1 MADNV
6 TEITTERP
14 IYLGTELKFA
24 LEIEAEGFDMLE
36 DDFKV
41 IINNMQK
48 SVVIEKG
55 EMILTEND
63 EFLFTLPT
71 ETLGTGD
78 YYLTTVAQVPDA
90 DFDDGY
96 RQEVQKTFLCKVTS

>member
-6 TEITTERP
+6 SEIVERP
-14 IYLGTELKFA
+14 IYLGTELKFS
-24 LEIEAEGFDMLE
+24 LNIEAEGFDMLE

-48 SVVIEKG
+48 SVEIEKG
-55 EMILTEND
+55 EMILTQND

-90 DFDDGY
+90 DFDDGF

>member
-6 TEITTERP
+6 SEIVERP
-14 IYLGTELKFA
+14 IYLGTELKFS
-24 LEIEAEGFDMLE
+24 LNIEAEGFDMLE

-41 IINNMQK
+41 IIKNMQK
-48 SVVIEKG
+48 SVEIDKG
-55 EMILTEND
+55 EMILTQND

-78 YYLTTVAQVPDA
+78 YYLITTAYVPDS
-90 DFDDGY
+90 DFQDGL
-96 RQEVQKTFLCKVTS
+96 RTEVQKQLLCVVTS